1 MENGIKRLTATV
13 LILAVLFFSTLAVL
27 SIWEVIDIERIFR
40 KSLLTLVVIFSASA
54 IILFVFSNF
63 LRGDDGRGNILP
75 K

>member
-27 SIWEVIDIERIFR
+27 SIWEVIDIDRIFR